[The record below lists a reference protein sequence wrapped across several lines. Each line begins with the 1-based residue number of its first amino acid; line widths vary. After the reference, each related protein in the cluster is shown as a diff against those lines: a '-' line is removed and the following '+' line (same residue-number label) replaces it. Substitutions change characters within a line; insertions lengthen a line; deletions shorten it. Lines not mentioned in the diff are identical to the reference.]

1 MKFTVV
7 IPARYASSRLPA
19 KPLVDIGGKPMIQ
32 WVYEQ
37 AMKSGA
43 DKVIIATDDQRI
55 VDAVNQFGGEVCMT
69 REDHQ
74 SGTERLAEVVE
85 KYNLAADEIIV
96 NVQGDEP

>member
-37 AMKSGA
+37 SLKSGA
-43 DKVIIATDDQRI
+43 EKVIIATDDQRI
-55 VDAVNQFGGEVCMT
+55 VDAVKAFGGEVCLTSQIINRARNVWLKWLQSTILQRT
-69 REDHQ
+69 R
-74 SGTERLAEVVE
+74 SS
-85 KYNLAADEIIV
+85 
-96 NVQGDEP
+96 